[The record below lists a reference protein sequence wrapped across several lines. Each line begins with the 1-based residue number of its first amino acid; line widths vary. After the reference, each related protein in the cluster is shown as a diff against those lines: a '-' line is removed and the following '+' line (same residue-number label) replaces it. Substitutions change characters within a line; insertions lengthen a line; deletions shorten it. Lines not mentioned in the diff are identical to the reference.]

1 MIWKILIKASAVF
14 FSTGA
19 GIAGA
24 VIIVSPF
31 IWYMNVT
38 ANDGPIFP
46 PPLVA
51 LGFFGL
57 PYAFLLFPIQLIV
70 VLYEFFS
77 RKSLGFLLL
86 VIATVNGS
94 LAGLFWSLVM
104 KSSQTDT
111 LFVLSLVGVALLQ
124 SFVVYGSYW
133 LWDRFAP
140 RLLKAVHKTIQSRKT
155 VPNKL

>member
-1 MIWKILIKASAVF
+1 MIWKILNKASALF
-14 FSTGA
+14 FSVGA
-19 GIAGA
+19 GIAVA

-57 PYAFLLFPIQLIV
+57 PYAFLLLPIQLIV
-70 VLYEFFS
+70 ALYEFFS
-77 RKSLGFLLL
+77 RKSLGILLL
-86 VIATVNGS
+86 VIATVNGL
-94 LAGLFWSLVM
+94 LAGLLWSLVL
-104 KSSQTDT
+104 KSSKTNFI
-111 LFVLSLVGVALLQ
+111 FVLSIVVVALLQ

-140 RLLKAVHKTIQSRKT
+140 RLLKAVQKTIQSRKT
-155 VPNKL
+155 ILGRL

>member
-1 MIWKILIKASAVF
+1 MIWRILIKASAGF
-14 FSTGA
+14 FSTVA
-19 GIAGA
+19 GITVT

-31 IWYMNVT
+31 IWYMNMA

-57 PYAFLLFPIQLIV
+57 LYAILLFPIQLIV
-70 VLYEFFS
+70 AMYEFFS

-86 VIATVNGS
+86 VIATVNG
-94 LAGLFWSLVM
+94 LMAGLLWSLVYQ
-104 KSSQTDT
+104 STDNIFVFS
-111 LFVLSLVGVALLQ
+111 LFGVALIQ

-133 LWDRFAP
+133 LWDRFVSG
-140 RLLKAVHKTIQSRKT
+140 LLKAVQNNIQSRKT
-155 VPNKL
+155 VPV

>member
-14 FSTGA
+14 LSAVT
-19 GIAGA
+19 GIAFTI
-24 VIIVSPF
+24 IIVSPF

-51 LGFFGL
+51 FGFFGL
-57 PYAFLLFPIQLIV
+57 PYAVLLFPIQLIV
-70 VLYEFFS
+70 ALYEFFN
-77 RKSLGFLLL
+77 RKSLGILLL
-86 VIATVNGS
+86 VIATVNGL
-94 LAGLFWSLVM
+94 LAGLLWSLVYQ
-104 KSSQTDT
+104 STDT
-111 LFVLSLVGVALLQ
+111 IFVFSLFGVALLQ

-140 RLLKAVHKTIQSRKT
+140 RLLKALNKNIQSRKT
-155 VPNKL
+155 VPGRL

>member
-1 MIWKILIKASAVF
+1 MIWKILTKASAVF
-14 FSTGA
+14 LSAVA
-19 GIAGA
+19 GIAFTI
-24 VIIVSPF
+24 IIVSPF

-51 LGFFGL
+51 FGFFAL

-70 VLYEFFS
+70 ALYEFFS

-86 VIATVNGS
+86 VIVAIVNGL
-94 LAGLFWSLVM
+94 LAGLLWSLVYQ
-104 KSSQTDT
+104 STDT
-111 LFVLSLVGVALLQ
+111 IFVFSLFGVALLQ

-133 LWDRFAP
+133 LWDSFAP
-140 RLLKAVHKTIQSRKT
+140 RLLNALHKNIQSRKT
-155 VPNKL
+155 VPGRL

>member
-1 MIWKILIKASAVF
+1 MIWKILIKASAVCL
-14 FSTGA
+14 SAVA
-19 GIAGA
+19 GIAFTI
-24 VIIVSPF
+24 VIVSPF

-51 LGFFGL
+51 FGFFGL

-70 VLYEFFS
+70 ALYEFFN

-86 VIATVNGS
+86 VVATVNGL
-94 LAGLFWSLVM
+94 LAGLLWSLVYQ
-104 KSSQTDT
+104 STDIIFVYS
-111 LFVLSLVGVALLQ
+111 LFGVALLQ
-124 SFVVYGSYW
+124 SFGVYGSYW

-140 RLLKAVHKTIQSRKT
+140 RLLKALQKNIQSRKT
-155 VPNKL
+155 VPGRL